1 MSKQNTWN
9 IDLTKKVNI
18 IIGKEY
24 GKTTLLKALYSD
36 ASFSSDCPL

>member
-18 IIGKEY
+18 IGKEY
-24 GKTTLLKALYSD
+24 GKTTLLKKIYSD
-36 ASFSSDCPL
+36 ASFSFEWPI

>member
-18 IIGKEY
+18 IIGK
-24 GKTTLLKALYSD
+24 TTLLKKIYSD
-36 ASFSSDCPL
+36 ASFSSERPI